1 VTCCYEAG
9 SVGFEPQRELLK
21 HGLDC
26 QVIAPSL
33 IPFRPGERLK
43 TDRRDARKLAGLF
56 RAGELVE
63 VLPPTPEEEA
73 LRDLCRARGDARD
86 DLLRSRHRLS
96 KFLLRHGLR
105 FTAGKKSWTKIH
117 MTWLRSQKFEIA
129 EMQMVFDDYLRTV
142 ELSQQRVADL
152 TKLMEQQSKQEPWAQ
167 AVSSLRAFRGID
179 TVTALSLVA
188 ELYNFARFDSPRKLM
203 AYLGLVPSEHSSGG
217 QRRQGG
223 ITKTGNGHVRRLL
236 VESSWHY
243 RNKPHSSYYLRSRQ
257 KDAPAWV
264 VTIAER
270 AQHRLHQRYWR
281 LVNRGKPTPK
291 AVTAVARE
299 MVGFIWSVLYPLAT
313 TPAQIQK

>member
-1 VTCCYEAG
+1 MCCYEAG
-9 SVGFEPQRELLK
+9 SIGFEPQRELQK
-21 HGLDC
+21 NGVGC

-33 IPFRPGERLK
+33 VPVRPGERLK

-63 VLPPTPEEEA
+63 VSPPTPEEEA
-73 LRDLCRARGDARD
+73 LRDLCRARGDARA
-86 DLLRSRHRLS
+86 DLLRSRQRLGN
-96 KFLLRHGLR
+96 FLLRHGVR
-105 FTAGKKSWTKIH
+105 FTVGKKAWTKIH
-117 MTWLRSQKFEIA
+117 MTWLRSQKFEIKA
-129 EMQMVFDDYLRTV
+129 LQMVFDDYLRTV
-142 ELSQQRVADL
+142 ELAQQRVSDL
-152 TKLMEQQSKQEPWAQ
+152 TRLMEEQARQEPWAE
-167 AVSSLRAFRGID
+167 VVRSLRAFRGID

-188 ELYNFARFDSPRKLM
+188 ELHGFARFDSPRRLM

-223 ITKTGNGHVRRLL
+223 ITKTGNSHVRRLL
-236 VESSWHY
+236 VESAWHY
-243 RNKPHSSYYLRSRQ
+243 RNKPHTSYHLCTRQ

-291 AVTAVARE
+291 AAAAVARE
-299 MVGFIWSVLYPLAT
+299 LVGFIWSVMYPMAT
-313 TPAQIQK
+313 SKTKF